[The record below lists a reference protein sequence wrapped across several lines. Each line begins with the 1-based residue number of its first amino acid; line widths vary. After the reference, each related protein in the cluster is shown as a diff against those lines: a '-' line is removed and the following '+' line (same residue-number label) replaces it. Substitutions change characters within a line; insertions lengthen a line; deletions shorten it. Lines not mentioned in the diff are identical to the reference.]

1 MGRMNEKFYEF
12 LTIAKKLNDIHITP
26 LLMGSVGLEIV
37 THVNWDAQDLDI
49 HVPGDKRGWEVPAD
63 QSIFDWQRIVEIM
76 ESLEYRLIDLHEH
89 EFQKNDLSVGFGII
103 DTLPPFAGVL
113 LEDLKIH
120 QKDGIQFYLLTAH
133 QYLNV
138 YQASSKDSYRAKN
151 NNHKDMRKLDYLK
164 KMNSY

>member
-1 MGRMNEKFYEF
+1 MNEKFYEF
-12 LTIAKKLNDIHITP
+12 LTIAKKLNDIHIIP

-63 QSIFDWQRIVEIM
+63 QSIFDWRRIVEIM

-89 EFQKNDLSVGFGII
+89 EFQRNNLSVGFGII
-103 DTLPPFAGVL
+103 DTLPSFAGVL

>member
-1 MGRMNEKFYEF
+1 MNEKFYEF
-12 LTIAKKLNDIHITP
+12 LTIAKKLNDIHIIP

-103 DTLPPFAGVL
+103 DTLPSFAGVL

>member
-1 MGRMNEKFYEF
+1 MNEKFYEF

-103 DTLPPFAGVL
+103 DTLPSFAGVL